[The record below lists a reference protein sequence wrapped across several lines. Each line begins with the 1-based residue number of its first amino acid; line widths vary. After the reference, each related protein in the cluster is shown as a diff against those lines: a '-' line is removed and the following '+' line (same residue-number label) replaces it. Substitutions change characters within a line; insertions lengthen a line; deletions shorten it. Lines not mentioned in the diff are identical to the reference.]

1 MSAAAGAPPS
11 CFFNIRNRA
20 GLFLNNLFTCVAECL
35 ERMLVATGVITFD
48 DDDVMAICRPMAGVI
63 FVTDDLTAPNRDIL
77 LEISINYS
85 TSTRP
90 PTNCMYS
97 TIVSMAQLLCLC
109 GRSCGCLPLP

>member
-48 DDDVMAICRPMAGVI
+48 DDDVMAICRLMAGVI

-77 LEISINYS
+77 LEVSQLNEVCF
-85 TSTRP
+85 P
-90 PTNCMYS
+90 PTNWRFNNYRVYWTLS
-97 TIVSMAQLLCLC
+97 N
-109 GRSCGCLPLP
+109 RSLMWS

>member
-48 DDDVMAICRPMAGVI
+48 DVVMATCRPMAGVI
-63 FVTDDLTAPNRDIL
+63 FVTDDLTAPKRDIL
-77 LEISINYS
+77 LELLSINY
-85 TSTRP
+85 
-90 PTNCMYS
+90 Y
-97 TIVSMAQLLCLC
+97 VY
-109 GRSCGCLPLP
+109 LPSDKLYVLFN